1 MNILIEEFFLKNYS
15 IYSESKIKNQ
25 LFGISW
31 CVRKSINYD
40 VKKKLIE
47 IDYLDIIIHYGIIGF
62 IIYFM
67 PLVYLFIRMIKEK
80 TKKTP
85 EFWLYLILLLLELFV
100 SSFAG
105 HVLSAPAVSIYLVL
119 VMYLIKLNAIKPKK
133 AK

>member
-1 MNILIEEFFLKNYS
+1 MINYLVS
-15 IYSESKIKNQ
+15 V
-25 LFGISW
+25 GD
-31 CVRKSINYD
+31 YD

-62 IIYFM
+62 IVYFL
-67 PLVYLFIRMIKEK
+67 PLIYLFVRMLKEK
-80 TKKTP
+80 SKKNP
-85 EFWLYLILLLLELFV
+85 EFWLYLILLLLELMV

-119 VMYLIKLNAIKPKK
+119 VMYLIKLNKEKYKK